1 MPRCPVSGCRVVPT
15 TTLQPC
21 SSCLDSQ
28 CPRVAH
34 PTRAKSLHSAGDGQT
49 TASHSTCIL
58 STNTSGQYVSRASP
72 VLRVRNQHTR
82 KHYLLIQSGCTI
94 HHLGAWRFLRTCIC
108 CISIA
113 YIACGNLDHPSR
125 LTRSTRLADN
135 RAAQFEYWCDR
146 RQAAIVSAS
155 FDCLYIAGVYR
166 TILIHTI
173 LYTRNVSYNETT
185 TT

>member
-1 MPRCPVSGCRVVPT
+1 M
-15 TTLQPC
+15 
-21 SSCLDSQ
+21 
-28 CPRVAH
+28 
-34 PTRAKSLHSAGDGQT
+34 
-49 TASHSTCIL
+49 
-58 STNTSGQYVSRASP
+58 
-72 VLRVRNQHTR
+72 
-82 KHYLLIQSGCTI
+82 YLL
-94 HHLGAWRFLRTCIC
+94 H
-108 CISIA
+108 IA

-166 TILIHTI
+166 TILIRTI

>member
-108 CISIA
+108 CISRTSLAAISTILVVSPA
-113 YIACGNLDHPSR
+113 APDLPTIVRLNSNIGVIDGRPRSFQHR
-125 LTRSTRLADN
+125 LTACILRG
-135 RAAQFEYWCDR
+135 
-146 RQAAIVSAS
+146 
-155 FDCLYIAGVYR
+155 YIEQY
-166 TILIHTI
+166 
-173 LYTRNVSYNETT
+173 
-185 TT
+185 